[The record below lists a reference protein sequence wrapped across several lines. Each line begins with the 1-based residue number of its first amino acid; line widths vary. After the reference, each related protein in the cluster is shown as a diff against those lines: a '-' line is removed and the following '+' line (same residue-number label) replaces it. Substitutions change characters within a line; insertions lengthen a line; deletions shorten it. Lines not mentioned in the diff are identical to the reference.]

1 MKILISKL
9 KPYLRWFILG
19 LILFYLIK
27 TVENNWSAIKLIQFN
42 YNDYLLISFAFLV
55 ILISHIFAGIIWFL
69 MLRKTFNQVI
79 NFFEIVKIYLITNM
93 AKYLPGN
100 IWHFYGRINIIY
112 QQGCSLGIASISVL
126 LEPLLMAASALLI
139 TLISHSIGLISISKN
154 NSLFW
159 LELIILILTL
169 ISFHPKII
177 NPIIHFISK
186 LKFTNQKQE
195 IEAEKTYLKYYP
207 IWPLMGELIFV
218 ILRSMGFLLIILALT
233 TLKISQ
239 IPILMSAF
247 CFAWLLGLIVPGAP
261 GGLGIF
267 EATIITLLDQFL
279 SGEIIIISVAIYRIT
294 TILAEATGA
303 GLVYIPKLLNFK
315 QKNY

>member
-1 MKILISKL
+1 
-9 KPYLRWFILG
+9 
-19 LILFYLIK
+19 
-27 TVENNWSAIKLIQFN
+27 
-42 YNDYLLISFAFLV
+42 
-55 ILISHIFAGIIWFL
+55 
-69 MLRKTFNQVI
+69 
-79 NFFEIVKIYLITNM
+79 
-93 AKYLPGN
+93 
-100 IWHFYGRINIIY
+100 
-112 QQGCSLGIASISVL
+112 
-126 LEPLLMAASALLI
+126 
-139 TLISHSIGLISISKN
+139 
-154 NSLFW
+154 
-159 LELIILILTL
+159 
-169 ISFHPKII
+169 
-177 NPIIHFISK
+177 
-186 LKFTNQKQE
+186 
-195 IEAEKTYLKYYP
+195 
-207 IWPLMGELIFV
+207 
-218 ILRSMGFLLIILALT
+218 MGFLLIILALT